1 MSRCYWQYY
10 AKDGTVR
17 TSKGMHLICDNGHL
31 TWPTTICPHA
41 HFNSTLLEGFFLTNL
56 ESVRKDV
63 ECMFGI
69 LKKRWRVLNNGILF
83 RDIDVCDKVF
93 TTCCCLHNFLLNL
106 MEWHNTRVRRG
117 GPLENDGI
125 WLSGNT
131 ATNHDV
137 DTNAILSNKFVKR
150 CAILAM
156 HLRVLR
162 R

>member
-1 MSRCYWQYY
+1 
-10 AKDGTVR
+10 
-17 TSKGMHLICDNGHL
+17 
-31 TWPTTICPHA
+31 
-41 HFNSTLLEGFFLTNL
+41 
-56 ESVRKDV
+56 
-63 ECMFGI
+63 
-69 LKKRWRVLNNGILF
+69 
-83 RDIDVCDKVF
+83 
-93 TTCCCLHNFLLNL
+93 

-137 DTNAILSNKFVKR
+137 DTNAILGNKFVKR